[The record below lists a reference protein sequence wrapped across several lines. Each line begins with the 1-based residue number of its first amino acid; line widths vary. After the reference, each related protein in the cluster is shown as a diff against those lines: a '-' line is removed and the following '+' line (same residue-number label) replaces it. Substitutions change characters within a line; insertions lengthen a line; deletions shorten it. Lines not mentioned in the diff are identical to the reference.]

1 MASGWGPEMAVGLMM
16 IPPPELK
23 DTTPPSPL
31 AEPGA
36 RPAAAVPPVAEII
49 SCPAADPTVSEL
61 PRLFT
66 VTEIV
71 PPLPA
76 PAPLALSSRAPL
88 PVTFMLSAEREI
100 LPPLKL
106 PAAVPLP
113 AASAESVSDEA
124 IARAP
129 EGAVMEMEPPLPPDA
144 DPATE
149 IAAPEFIV
157 IPPPALPEVMLIV
170 PP

>member
-88 PVTFMLSAEREI
+88 PVTFMLSAESVWHEGI
-100 LPPLKL
+100 
-106 PAAVPLP
+106 
-113 AASAESVSDEA
+113 ASAPD
-124 IARAP
+124 
-129 EGAVMEMEPPLPPDA
+129 GAVMEMQPPLPPDE